1 MAYGLWLVSFPLLPS
16 QCGAEQLWNLDPTKL
31 LSWCDRVCPRWEAFV
46 MPRLPSLTITRAFPS
61 PANACGKSV
70 RLSKCIQHDGLSSGT
85 SYNGIKSVIMEL
97 YNKQ

>member
-1 MAYGLWLVSFPLLPS
+1 MAYGSCLMSLPLLLS

-31 LSWCDRVCPRWEAFV
+31 LSWCDWICPRWEAFV
-46 MPRLPSLTITRAFPS
+46 LPELPPFMITRAFPS

-70 RLSKCIQHDGLSSGT
+70 RLSKCIQHDGSSSET
-85 SYNGIKSVIMEL
+85 SYNDIKSVIMEI